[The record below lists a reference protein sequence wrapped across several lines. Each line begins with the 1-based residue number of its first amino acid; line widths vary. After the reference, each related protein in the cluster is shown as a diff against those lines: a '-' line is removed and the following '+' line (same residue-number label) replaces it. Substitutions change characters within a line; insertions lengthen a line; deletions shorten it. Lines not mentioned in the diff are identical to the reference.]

1 MPAGATI
8 RIENLTGSAIAPALT
23 NVARLRIEVFR
34 EWPYL
39 YDGSLD
45 HEHEYLADFARA
57 TDALIVAAWDGE
69 RIVGAATA
77 SPLAGHTPAFAV
89 LFRAHGLDEERTF
102 YCGESVLLPAYRGS
116 GLGHA
121 FFDRREAHARRCMS
135 PAGSFTHAA
144 FCAVVRA
151 PDDPREPPGYRPLD
165 AFWSKRGYQK
175 MPGLLGS
182 YAWQEL
188 GAAAETEKPMQFWM
202 KPL

>member
-1 MPAGATI
+1 MPPDATV
-8 RIENLTGSAIAPALT
+8 RIEDLTGSAILPAVGD
-23 NVARLRIEVFR
+23 VARLRIEVFC

-45 HEHEYLADFARA
+45 YERTYLAGLSTAK
-57 TDALIVAAWDGE
+57 DALIVAAWDGT

-77 SPLAGHTPAFAV
+77 APLAGHTSEFAV
-89 LFRAHGLDEERTF
+89 LFRAHGLDPDRIF

-121 FFDRREAHARRCMS
+121 FFDRREAHARRCTG
-135 PAGSFTHAA
+135 PAGAFTHVA

-151 PDDPREPPGYRPLD
+151 DEDSRRPPGYRPLD
-165 AFWSKRGYQK
+165 AFWSKRGYRHVA
-175 MPGLLGS
+175 GLLGS
-182 YAWQEL
+182 YTWKEM
-188 GAAAETEKPMQFWM
+188 GARAETEKSMQFWM